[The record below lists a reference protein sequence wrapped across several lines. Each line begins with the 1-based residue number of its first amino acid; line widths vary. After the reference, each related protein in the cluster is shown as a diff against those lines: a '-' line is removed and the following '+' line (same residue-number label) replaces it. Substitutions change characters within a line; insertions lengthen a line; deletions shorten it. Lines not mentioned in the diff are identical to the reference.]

1 MLGAGARAVK
11 AGRSRPAG
19 FEASSRRGKV
29 PGSDPVNDLV
39 NTTPFLEASVGGL
52 GRARVA
58 SEARVGEVPAG
69 SHASTSPEIDAIPT
83 GAVQGKRIGILV
95 VAYNAVTT
103 LASVLRRIPPRV
115 WSEVEEVVVCDDAS
129 NDDTFELAV
138 GYKTLAGLDKLT
150 VLKNAKNLGYGG
162 NQKLGYQYF
171 MDRGFD
177 AVVLL
182 HGDGQYA
189 PEILDALY
197 GPIVRGEA
205 DAVFGSRIMPD
216 YGGPLKGGMPLYK
229 YVGNRILTWFENR
242 ALGMHLT
249 EFHSG
254 YRAYSLEALRRIDFS
269 RMTSSFHFD
278 TEIIVKLHHQ
288 GFRIKEQAIPTYY
301 GDEICYV
308 NGVKYA
314 FDVFRSVVRY
324 RRTVRSVARHP
335 EYAEYFVDYP
345 LKESRG
351 SSHFHVLSLAGRGHD
366 VLDVGCG
373 RGFFARQLHERG
385 NRVVG
390 VDQMEPDPACAEA
403 FSFFVRAGLDQ
414 GLGDVVDRLGDRKFD
429 RVLLQD
435 ILEHLPDP
443 AHLLGECAGLLRP
456 AGEVVVSVPNV
467 ANITVRAALLLGRF
481 EYTERGILDRTH
493 LRFFTRRTIRRLMRE
508 SGYEILS
515 ERTSVMPV
523 ELKFG
528 LPATHLLMR
537 AANRI
542 LAFLTWLMPG
552 LFGYQHILV
561 ARPVIAPR

>member
-1 MLGAGARAVK
+1 M
-11 AGRSRPAG
+11 
-19 FEASSRRGKV
+19 
-29 PGSDPVNDLV
+29 
-39 NTTPFLEASVGGL
+39 NTTAFLKGTGQ
-52 GRARVA
+52 GRARA
-58 SEARVGEVPAG
+58 TSEARASEPAVGLATLPAAEAG
-69 SHASTSPEIDAIPT
+69 TAPSEPALA
-83 GAVQGKRIGILV
+83 KRVGILV

-103 LASVLRRIPPRV
+103 LAGVLRRIPPRV
-115 WSEVEEVVVCDDAS
+115 WAEVEEVVVCDDAS
-129 NDDTFELAV
+129 RDDTYELAV

-150 VLKNAKNLGYGG
+150 VLRNDKNLGYGG
-162 NQKLGYQYF
+162 NQKLGYRYF

-189 PEILDALY
+189 PEILDAMY
-197 GPIVRGEA
+197 GPLVRGEA
-205 DAVFGSRIMPD
+205 DAVFGSRMMPD

-242 ALGMHLT
+242 ALGMHLS

-254 YRAYSLEALRRIDFS
+254 YRAYSLAALRRIDLS
-269 RMTSSFHFD
+269 RMTDDFHFD

-288 GFRIKEQAIPTYY
+288 GFRIKENAIPTYY

-314 FDVFRSVVRY
+314 LDVFRSVMRY
-324 RRTVRSVARHP
+324 RRTARSVARHP

-345 LKESRG
+345 LKESRN
-351 SSHFHVLSLAGRGHD
+351 SSHFHVLSLVGRGHD

-373 RGFFARQLHERG
+373 RGFFARRLHEQG

-390 VDQMEPDPACAEA
+390 VDRMAPDPECVE
-403 FSFFVRAGLDQ
+403 SFDDFVSAGVDQ
-414 GLGDVVDRLGDRKFD
+414 GLDEVRRRLGERKFD

-435 ILEHLPDP
+435 ILEHVADP
-443 AHLLGECAGLLRP
+443 ARLLSDCARVLSP
-456 AGEVVVSVPNV
+456 SGEVVVSVPNV
-467 ANITVRAALLLGRF
+467 ANITVRASLLLGRF

-493 LRFFTRRTIRRLMRE
+493 LRFFTRRTIRRLVRE
-508 SGYEILS
+508 CGYEIVR

-523 ELKFG
+523 ELKLGMPPSHF
-528 LPATHLLMR
+528 LMR
-537 AANRI
+537 AVNRI
-542 LAFLTWLMPG
+542 LAPLTRLMPG

-561 ARPVIAPR
+561 GRPQTPPAR